1 MGAVIGIVIFI
12 WIIWAIVDWVTPSA
26 HERLTKVLEEIYE
39 DLNDVSEV
47 VKKVP
52 NGFCWTT
59 LLLGNKI
66 NTDIYI
72 TAEKKEDINKNK
84 VLWSKMYDEYGYK
97 SGILFRFMIPK
108 PENAPSLD
116 EIAIKLSNDYAANI
130 CDPRQVRPVFS
141 NLIKN
146 NDKVYLELSIFVPL
160 DGEDVNGIRDEF
172 KDHSRYEVI
181 KHLTLS
187 CFEQCLEFI
196 DVHNEYRGIK

>member
-12 WIIWAIVDWVTPSA
+12 WILWEIVDWVTPSA

-39 DLNDVSEV
+39 DLNSVSEV
-47 VKKVP
+47 VKKLP
-52 NGFCWTT
+52 NGFRWTT

-66 NTDIYI
+66 DTDIYI
-72 TAEKKEDINKNK
+72 TAEKKEDINK
-84 VLWSKMYDEYGYK
+84 VLWSKLYDENDYK
-97 SGILFRFMIPK
+97 SGILFRFMLPTA
-108 PENAPSLD
+108 ENAPTLD
-116 EIAIKLSNDYAANI
+116 KIAIEWANDYAANI
-130 CDPRQVRPVFS
+130 CDPRKVRPVFS
-141 NLIKN
+141 NLIKK

-187 CFEQCLEFI
+187 CFEQCFEFI